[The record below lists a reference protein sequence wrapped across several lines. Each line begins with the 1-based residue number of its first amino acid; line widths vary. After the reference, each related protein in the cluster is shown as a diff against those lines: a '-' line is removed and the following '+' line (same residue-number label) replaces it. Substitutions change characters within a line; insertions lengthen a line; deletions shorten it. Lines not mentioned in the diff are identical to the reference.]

1 MNEEINQAIQLRLE
15 QARETLEESDALR
28 EHELWRGVIN
38 RSYYAMFYA
47 VLALGVYKQIILSK
61 HSQAIAFFDKEFVKT
76 GIFPRALSRSL
87 HLGFDQRQV
96 NDYGDIWAVNQEE
109 AETIFSEARLF
120 VESVD
125 AYLKKQQK

>member
-1 MNEEINQAIQLRLE
+1 MNEEINQAVQLRLE
-15 QARETLEESDALR
+15 QARETLEEADALR

-125 AYLKKQQK
+125 AFLKKQQK

>member
-1 MNEEINQAIQLRLE
+1 MPSQSNISSRDFFI
-15 QARETLEESDALR
+15 AL
-28 EHELWRGVIN
+28 
-38 RSYYAMFYA
+38 
-47 VLALGVYKQIILSK
+47 LGVYKQIVLSK

-76 GIFPRALSRSL
+76 GIFPRELSRSL

-109 AETIFSEARLF
+109 AETIFAEARLF

-125 AYLKKQQK
+125 AFLKKQQK

>member
-1 MNEEINQAIQLRLE
+1 MNGEIALAIRLRLE
-15 QARETLEESDALR
+15 QARETLKEADALR

-47 VLALGVYKQIILSK
+47 VLALGVYKQIVLSK

-76 GIFPRALSRSL
+76 GTFPRELSRSL

-96 NDYGDIWAVNQEE
+96 SDYGDIWTVNQKE
-109 AETIFSEARLF
+109 AETIFSEAGLF
-120 VESVD
+120 VD
-125 AYLKKQQK
+125 GIGDYLNKQP

>member
-1 MNEEINQAIQLRLE
+1 MNEEIRQAIRLRVG
-15 QARETLEESDALR
+15 QARETLDEAEALH
-28 EHELWRGVIN
+28 EHGLWRGVIN

-47 VLALGVYKQIILSK
+47 VLALGVSRQVVLSK

-76 GIFPRALSRSL
+76 GIFPRELSRSL

-109 AETIFSEARLF
+109 AEAIFSEARLF
-120 VESVD
+120 VESVGV
-125 AYLKKQQK
+125 YLKKQQ